1 MENCIVMKELQY
13 VLEAKALREEQELA
27 QESKRQNLYRRE
39 LAWIRRGAKARSTK
53 QKARIQRFEE
63 LKVKKG
69 QLQNSQLILRLAVVA
84 LGKST

>member
-39 LAWIRRGAKARSTK
+39 LAWIRRGAKSS
-53 QKARIQRFEE
+53 FD
-63 LKVKKG
+63 
-69 QLQNSQLILRLAVVA
+69 
-84 LGKST
+84 